1 MGDALKQ
8 IAWNGMQLMVP
19 VDWQIARL
27 GLSHVSLER
36 DGQPVLEIKW
46 GKPRGAFSAQWH
58 LRQLARQNGL
68 SLGKA
73 LVPETPR
80 PGWQEALY
88 GYQVSGFSWQ
98 KQGINGKGVIVD
110 CPVCRTVTLIQF
122 LFAGAFP
129 ADRLVASILSS
140 FRDHRQDQHRLWAI
154 YDIQA
159 LLPESFCLVRHQ
171 VVSGAFQLNFSGPQA
186 TRLSL
191 YRFAPAS
198 VLLAQTTL
206 AEFARSRLAP
216 GPGLEPVT
224 CRTKDGCLDF
234 SLPVQAGLWQRIK
247 DWQSGPA
254 VECRVRVWHLPQHNR
269 LLAVHLEA
277 GKDRLNDLMERI
289 CAAYGCV

>member
-1 MGDALKQ
+1 MGDVLKQ
-8 IAWNGMQLMVP
+8 IAWNGMRLMVP
-19 VDWQIARL
+19 ADWQIARL
-27 GLSHVSLER
+27 GLSHVVLER

-46 GKPRGAFSAQWH
+46 GRPRGAFSAQRH
-58 LRQLARQNGL
+58 LRRLARQNGL
-68 SLGKA
+68 SPGKE
-73 LVPETPR
+73 LVPETSR

-98 KQGINGKGVIVD
+98 KQGMNGRGVIVH

-129 ADRLVASILSS
+129 ADRLVARILSS
-140 FRDHRQDQHRLWAI
+140 FRDHSQDQRRLWAI

-171 VVSGAFQLNFSGPQA
+171 VLPGAFNLDFSGPQA
-186 TRLSL
+186 VRLSL

-206 AEFARSRLAP
+206 AEFARNRLAL
-216 GPGLEPVT
+216 GPDPEPVT
-224 CRTKDGCLDF
+224 CRAKDDCLDF

-247 DWQSGPA
+247 GWQGGASA
-254 VECRVRVWHLPQHNR
+254 ECRARVWHVPQHNR
-269 LLAVHLEA
+269 LLAVRLEA